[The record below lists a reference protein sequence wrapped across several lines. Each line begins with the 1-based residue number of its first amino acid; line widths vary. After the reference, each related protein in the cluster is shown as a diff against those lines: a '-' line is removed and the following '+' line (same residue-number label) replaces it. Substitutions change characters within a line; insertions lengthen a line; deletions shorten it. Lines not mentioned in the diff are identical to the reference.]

1 MIVLII
7 LESNFCSGGET
18 REREGGEKGFRIKA
32 LKIKTR
38 YKDGMP
44 KCIHV
49 RYKVKYIALYLH
61 IFNIRVK
68 LSVK

>member
-18 REREGGEKGFRIKA
+18 SEGERGKGFRIKA

-38 YKDGMP
+38 FKDGMP
-44 KCIHV
+44 KCIHI
-49 RYKVKYIALYLH
+49 RYKVKDIALYLH